1 MQQWILTLLTLVCLS
16 SFLSAQ
22 QTINKNTRFKNGVYT
37 NFDEFQRNAPSYK
50 LGQVKYFNYALDSEQ
65 NILFLDDLAIEELP
79 YSDLKSLDNIWGIT
93 VKGVPY
99 IKVVPEV
106 QSSKNEV
113 YFVQFYVLGSISY
126 FYYKTFVN
134 KTVMMAIYNP
144 FTGMKVAE
152 KPIVNK
158 EKILVKKILNFQ
170 TGEIQ
175 PFTKEN
181 FKNWIANDP
190 KLIES
195 IDKLQ
200 KEELEE
206 KLFKTLLIYN
216 DRNPVSLE

>member
-1 MQQWILTLLTLVCLS
+1 MKWIFSLLSLVFFMATS
-16 SFLSAQ
+16 SAQ
-22 QTINKNTRFKNGVYT
+22 NAVNKNTRFKNGVYT
-37 NFDEFQRNAPSYK
+37 NFDEFKQNNPTYK
-50 LGQVKYFNYALDSEQ
+50 LGQLKYFDYALDSEQ

-79 YSDLKSLDNIWGIT
+79 YTDLKSLDNIWGIC
-93 VKGVPY
+93 VKGIPY

-106 QSSKNEV
+106 QSNKNEV

-158 EKILVKKILNFQ
+158 EKVLVKKILNFK
-170 TGEIQ
+170 TGEIK
-175 PFTKEN
+175 PFDKEN
-181 FKNWIANDP
+181 FKNWIANDA
-190 KLIES
+190 KLIQS
-195 IDKLQ
+195 IDKL
-200 KEELEE
+200 KEEEAEE

-216 DRNPVSLE
+216 DRNPIYLE